1 MKIAIV
7 HEWLAVNGGSEKV
20 LKEILSVYKNDQPD
34 IFTLFNFL
42 DEENTIEILENKKV
56 RTTFIQ
62 NIPFSRSLYR
72 LLLPIFPFAVK
83 SISLKNYGLII
94 SSSHAVIK
102 GIKKDNNATHVC
114 YCHTPMRYAWDL
126 YDDYMEQSPFYKKIV
141 QAFLIFFLRKWD
153 YKTAQN
159 VDFFIA
165 NSKHVKDRIKKS
177 YNRESVVIYPPVD
190 TQKFLLNNKA
200 RKNYYICFGRL
211 VPYKR
216 VDLIIE
222 AFKEMPDKELIIV
235 GSGYAEK
242 QLMKQADKHDN
253 IKFWGFKSTED
264 LINLVQAAKAS
275 IFAAKEDFGITCVE
289 SQCCGTP
296 VIALNYGGYKE
307 TVAEDISGVFFNE
320 QSKEAIIDAIK
331 KFEKNPLSNYELIR
345 ERVLAFSKERF
356 HKELSTYVNTIQKG
370 DAEYNKQSGVF

>member
-1 MKIAIV
+1 MRIAII

-20 LKEILSVYKNDQPD
+20 LKEILAVYKKEQPD
-34 IFTLFNFL
+34 VFTIFNFL
-42 DEENTIEILENKKV
+42 DEENAAEILENKKV
-56 RTTFIQ
+56 KTTFIQ
-62 NIPFSRSLYR
+62 NIPFSRNIYR

-83 SISLKNYGLII
+83 SIRLKNYELII

-102 GIKKDNNATHVC
+102 GIKKDKDTKHIC

-126 YDDYMEQSPFYKKIV
+126 YDDYMEQSPFYKKSI
-141 QAFLIFFLRKWD
+141 QAFLIYFLRKWD
-153 YKTAQN
+153 YKTAQH

-165 NSKHVKDRIKKS
+165 NSKHVKERVKKS

-190 TQKFLLNNKA
+190 TEKFLLNNGK

-235 GSGYAEK
+235 GSGYAGR
-242 QLMKQADKHDN
+242 QLMKQAEKHTN
-253 IKFWGFKSTED
+253 IKFLGYKNTDD
-264 LINLVQAAKAS
+264 LIKLVQGAKAGV
-275 IFAAKEDFGITCVE
+275 FAAKEDFGITCVE
-289 SQCCGTP
+289 SQSCGTP

-307 TVAEDISGVFFNE
+307 TVEAGISGVFFNE
-320 QSKEAIIDAIK
+320 QSKNLIKEAVET
-331 KFEKNPLSNYELIR
+331 FEKNPLSNYELIR
-345 ERVLAFSKERF
+345 KHALNFSVEQF
-356 HKELSTYVNTIQKG
+356 HKELTAYISAVHSLKS
-370 DAEYNKQSGVF
+370 A